1 MRHQVISKT
10 LELMNV
16 QLDSGLKSDHKWDII
31 EAKYIMHVP
40 IRHCLPSEDANLVL
54 DFINQNFTQINR
66 HA

>member
-1 MRHQVISKT
+1 
-10 LELMNV
+10 MNV

-31 EAKYIMHVP
+31 EAKYIMLVP